1 MKNKQANKQKHL
13 QMFALGLL
21 FFGLLL
27 FLGGWAV

>member
-13 QMFALGLL
+13 QMFALGL

-27 FLGGWAV
+27 FLGG